1 MKKLIIIFILILATI
16 IFFNKRLIEIYF
28 SYKLSNWIEKRIIFD
43 DFNIRYPDLISINQ
57 LKIVNLDSF
66 YYENVFEAEKV
77 AIKFDLRSLLFNE
90 LIIITHLRIEKP
102 KFFLE
107 LIEKKFSSE
116 ELTKEKK
123 IIYEDNIGLAKKINE
138 NLPDKIWPIKKK
150 DVNFLILRS
159 YISDGKTYIKVSSII
174 EPFENLLSDF
184 RFTNVGNHKEHQHYK
199 EVLKLMFFDMYAS
212 VKDYDLKKLLK
223 KVYNLK

>member
-1 MKKLIIIFILILATI
+1 MKKPIIIFILILATI
-16 IFFNKRLIEIYF
+16 IFFNKKLIEIYF
-28 SYKLSNWIEKRIIFD
+28 SYKLSNWMEKRIIFD
-43 DFNIRYPDLISINQ
+43 DFNIKYPNLISINQ
-57 LKIVNLDSF
+57 LKIVNLNSF

-77 AIKFDLRSLLFNE
+77 AIKFDLRSLLFDE

-174 EPFENLLSDF
+174 KPFENLLSDF
-184 RFTNVGNHKEHQHYK
+184 RFINVGNHKDHQHYK

>member
-1 MKKLIIIFILILATI
+1 MIIFFLILTTI
-16 IFFNKRLIEIYF
+16 IFFNKKMIELYF
-28 SYKLSNWIEKRIIFD
+28 SYKLSNWVEKRIIFD
-43 DFNIRYPDLISINQ
+43 DFNIKYPDLISINQ

-223 KVYNLK
+223 KVYNFK

>member
-1 MKKLIIIFILILATI
+1 MKKLIIIFILIFATI
-16 IFFNKRLIEIYF
+16 IFFNKKLIEIYF
-28 SYKLSNWIEKRIIFD
+28 SYKLSNWMEKRIIFD
-43 DFNIRYPDLISINQ
+43 DFNIKYPNLISINQ

-77 AIKFDLRSLLFNE
+77 DIKFDLKSLLFNE
-90 LIIITHLRIEKP
+90 LIIVTHLRIEKP

-150 DVNFLILRS
+150 DINFLILRS

-174 EPFENLLSDF
+174 KPFENLISDF

-223 KVYNLK
+223 KVYNFK

>member
-16 IFFNKRLIEIYF
+16 IFFNKKLIEIYF
-28 SYKLSNWIEKRIIFD
+28 SYKLSNWMEKRIIFD
-43 DFNIRYPDLISINQ
+43 DFNIKYPNLISINQ
-57 LKIVNLDSF
+57 LKIVNLNSF

-77 AIKFDLRSLLFNE
+77 AIKFDLRSLLFDE

-150 DVNFLILRS
+150 DINFLILRS
-159 YISDGKTYIKVSSII
+159 HISDGKTYIKVSSII

-223 KVYNLK
+223 KVYNFK

>member
-1 MKKLIIIFILILATI
+1 M
-16 IFFNKRLIEIYF
+16 
-28 SYKLSNWIEKRIIFD
+28 EKRIIFD
-43 DFNIRYPDLISINQ
+43 DFNIKYPNLISINQ

-77 AIKFDLRSLLFNE
+77 DIKFDLRSLLFNE
-90 LIIITHLRIEKP
+90 LIIITNLRIEKP

-107 LIEKKFSSE
+107 LIEKKFNSE

-138 NLPDKIWPIKKK
+138 NLPDKIWPTKKK

-174 EPFENLLSDF
+174 KPFENLISDF

>member
-1 MKKLIIIFILILATI
+1 MKKPIIIFILILATI
-16 IFFNKRLIEIYF
+16 IFFNKKLIEIYF
-28 SYKLSNWIEKRIIFD
+28 SYKLSNWMEKRIIFD
-43 DFNIRYPDLISINQ
+43 DFNIKYPDLISINQ

-150 DVNFLILRS
+150 DINFLILRS

-212 VKDYDLKKLLK
+212 VKDYDLKKILK
-223 KVYNLK
+223 KVYNFK

>member
-1 MKKLIIIFILILATI
+1 MKKPIIIFILILATI
-16 IFFNKRLIEIYF
+16 IFFNKKLIEIYF
-28 SYKLSNWIEKRIIFD
+28 SYKLSNWMEKRIIFD
-43 DFNIRYPDLISINQ
+43 DFNIKYPDLISINQ

-150 DVNFLILRS
+150 DINFLILRS

-223 KVYNLK
+223 KVYNFK

>member
-16 IFFNKRLIEIYF
+16 IFFNKKLIEIYF
-28 SYKLSNWIEKRIIFD
+28 SYKLSNWMEKRIIFD
-43 DFNIRYPDLISINQ
+43 DFNIKYPDLISINQ

-77 AIKFDLRSLLFNE
+77 DIKFDLISLLFNE

-138 NLPDKIWPIKKK
+138 NLPDKVWPIKKK

-174 EPFENLLSDF
+174 KPFENLLSDF

>member
-1 MKKLIIIFILILATI
+1 M
-16 IFFNKRLIEIYF
+16 
-28 SYKLSNWIEKRIIFD
+28 EKRIIFD

-77 AIKFDLRSLLFNE
+77 DIKFDLRSLLFNE

-138 NLPDKIWPIKKK
+138 NLPDKIWPTKKK

-159 YISDGKTYIKVSSII
+159 YISDGKTYLKVSSII
-174 EPFENLLSDF
+174 KPFENLISDF

-223 KVYNLK
+223 KVYNFK

>member
-16 IFFNKRLIEIYF
+16 IFFNKKLIEIYF
-28 SYKLSNWIEKRIIFD
+28 SYKLSNWMEKRIIFD
-43 DFNIRYPDLISINQ
+43 DFNIKYPNLISINQ
-57 LKIVNLDSF
+57 LKIVNLNSF

-77 AIKFDLRSLLFNE
+77 AIKFDLRSLLFDE

-174 EPFENLLSDF
+174 KPFENLLSDF
-184 RFTNVGNHKEHQHYK
+184 RFINVGNHKDHQHYK

>member
-16 IFFNKRLIEIYF
+16 IFFNKKLIEIYF
-28 SYKLSNWIEKRIIFD
+28 SYKLSNWMEKRIIFD
-43 DFNIRYPDLISINQ
+43 DFNIKYPDLISIDQ
-57 LKIVNLDSF
+57 LKVVNLDSF

-77 AIKFDLRSLLFNE
+77 DIKFDLISLLFNE

-138 NLPDKIWPIKKK
+138 NLPDKIWPTKKK

-174 EPFENLLSDF
+174 KPFENLISDF

-223 KVYNLK
+223 KIYNFK

>member
-1 MKKLIIIFILILATI
+1 M
-16 IFFNKRLIEIYF
+16 
-28 SYKLSNWIEKRIIFD
+28 EKRIIFD
-43 DFNIRYPDLISINQ
+43 DFNIKYPDLISIDQ
-57 LKIVNLDSF
+57 LKVVNLDSF

-77 AIKFDLRSLLFNE
+77 DIKFDLRSLLFNE

-138 NLPDKIWPIKKK
+138 NLPDKIWPTKKK

-174 EPFENLLSDF
+174 KPFENLISDF

-223 KVYNLK
+223 KIYNFK

>member
-16 IFFNKRLIEIYF
+16 IFFNKKLIEIYF
-28 SYKLSNWIEKRIIFD
+28 SYKLSNWMEKRIIFD
-43 DFNIRYPDLISINQ
+43 DFNIKYPDLISIDQ
-57 LKIVNLDSF
+57 LKVVNLDSF

-77 AIKFDLRSLLFNE
+77 DIKFDLRSLLFNE

-174 EPFENLLSDF
+174 KPFENLLSDF

-223 KVYNLK
+223 KIYNFK

>member
-16 IFFNKRLIEIYF
+16 IFFNKKLIEIYF
-28 SYKLSNWIEKRIIFD
+28 SYKLSNWVEKRIIFD
-43 DFNIRYPDLISINQ
+43 DFNIKYPNLISINQ

-150 DVNFLILRS
+150 DINFLILRS

-223 KVYNLK
+223 KVYNFK

>member
-16 IFFNKRLIEIYF
+16 IFFNKKLIEIYF

-77 AIKFDLRSLLFNE
+77 DIKFDLRSLLFNE

-107 LIEKKFSSE
+107 LIEKKFNSE

-174 EPFENLLSDF
+174 KPFENLISDF

-223 KVYNLK
+223 KIYNFK

>member
-16 IFFNKRLIEIYF
+16 IFFNKKLIEIYF
-28 SYKLSNWIEKRIIFD
+28 SYKLSNWVEKRIIFD
-43 DFNIRYPDLISINQ
+43 DFNIKYPNLISINQ

-66 YYENVFEAEKV
+66 YYENVFDAEKV

-150 DVNFLILRS
+150 DINFLILRS

-223 KVYNLK
+223 KVYNFK

>member
-1 MKKLIIIFILILATI
+1 M
-16 IFFNKRLIEIYF
+16 
-28 SYKLSNWIEKRIIFD
+28 EKRIIFD
-43 DFNIRYPDLISINQ
+43 DFNIKYPDLISIDQ
-57 LKIVNLDSF
+57 LKVVNLDSF

-77 AIKFDLRSLLFNE
+77 DIKFDLRSLLFNE

-138 NLPDKIWPIKKK
+138 NLPDKIWPTKKK

-174 EPFENLLSDF
+174 KPFENLLSDF

>member
-16 IFFNKRLIEIYF
+16 IFFNKKLIEIYF
-28 SYKLSNWIEKRIIFD
+28 SYKLSNWMEKRIIFD
-43 DFNIRYPDLISINQ
+43 DFNIKYPDLISINQ

-77 AIKFDLRSLLFNE
+77 DIKFDLRSLLFNE

-174 EPFENLLSDF
+174 KPFENLLSDF

-223 KVYNLK
+223 KIYNFK

>member
-16 IFFNKRLIEIYF
+16 IFFNKKLIEIYF
-28 SYKLSNWIEKRIIFD
+28 SYKLSNWMEKRIIFD
-43 DFNIRYPDLISINQ
+43 DFNIKYPNLISINQ

-223 KVYNLK
+223 KVYNFK

>member
-1 MKKLIIIFILILATI
+1 M
-16 IFFNKRLIEIYF
+16 
-28 SYKLSNWIEKRIIFD
+28 
-43 DFNIRYPDLISINQ
+43 
-57 LKIVNLDSF
+57 
-66 YYENVFEAEKV
+66 

-159 YISDGKTYIKVSSII
+159 YISDGQTYIKVSSII
-174 EPFENLLSDF
+174 KPFENLLSDF
-184 RFTNVGNHKEHQHYK
+184 RFINVGNHKEHQHYK
-199 EVLKLMFFDMYAS
+199 EVLKLMFFDMYAN
-212 VKDYDLKKLLK
+212 VKNYDLKKLLK

>member
-16 IFFNKRLIEIYF
+16 IFFNKKLIEIYF
-28 SYKLSNWIEKRIIFD
+28 SYKLSNWVEKRIIFD
-43 DFNIRYPDLISINQ
+43 DFNIKYPNLISINQ

-150 DVNFLILRS
+150 I
-159 YISDGKTYIKVSSII
+159 
-174 EPFENLLSDF
+174 
-184 RFTNVGNHKEHQHYK
+184 
-199 EVLKLMFFDMYAS
+199 
-212 VKDYDLKKLLK
+212 
-223 KVYNLK
+223 

>member
-16 IFFNKRLIEIYF
+16 IFFNKKLIEIYF
-28 SYKLSNWIEKRIIFD
+28 SYKLSNWMEKRIIFD
-43 DFNIRYPDLISINQ
+43 DFNIKYPDLISIDQ
-57 LKIVNLDSF
+57 LKVVNLDSF

-77 AIKFDLRSLLFNE
+77 DIKFDLRSLLFNE

-138 NLPDKIWPIKKK
+138 NLPDKIWPTKKK

-174 EPFENLLSDF
+174 KPFENLISDF

-223 KVYNLK
+223 KIYNFK

>member
-16 IFFNKRLIEIYF
+16 IFFNKKLIEIYF
-28 SYKLSNWIEKRIIFD
+28 SYKLSNWMEKRIIFD
-43 DFNIRYPDLISINQ
+43 DFNIKYPDLISINQ

-150 DVNFLILRS
+150 DINFLILRS

-223 KVYNLK
+223 KVYNFK

>member
-16 IFFNKRLIEIYF
+16 IFFNKKLIEIYF
-28 SYKLSNWIEKRIIFD
+28 SYKLSNWMEKRIIFD
-43 DFNIRYPDLISINQ
+43 DFNIKYPNLISINQ

-150 DVNFLILRS
+150 DINFLILRS

-223 KVYNLK
+223 KVYNFK

>member
-1 MKKLIIIFILILATI
+1 MKKPIIIFILILATI
-16 IFFNKRLIEIYF
+16 IFFNKKLIEIYF
-28 SYKLSNWIEKRIIFD
+28 SYKLSNWMEKRIIFD
-43 DFNIRYPDLISINQ
+43 DFNIKYPDLISINQ

-66 YYENVFEAEKV
+66 YYENVFQAEKV

-150 DVNFLILRS
+150 DINFLILRS

-223 KVYNLK
+223 KVYNFK

>member
-1 MKKLIIIFILILATI
+1 M
-16 IFFNKRLIEIYF
+16 
-28 SYKLSNWIEKRIIFD
+28 EKRIIFD
-43 DFNIRYPDLISINQ
+43 DFNIKYPNLISINQ

-150 DVNFLILRS
+150 DINFLILRS

-174 EPFENLLSDF
+174 KSFEILLSDF
-184 RFTNVGNHKEHQHYK
+184 SFINVGNHKEHQHYK
-199 EVLKLMFFDMYAS
+199 EILKLMFFDMYAS

-223 KVYNLK
+223 KIYNFK

>member
-1 MKKLIIIFILILATI
+1 MKKLIIIFILIFATI
-16 IFFNKRLIEIYF
+16 IFFNKKLIEIYF
-28 SYKLSNWIEKRIIFD
+28 SYKLSNWMEKRIIFD
-43 DFNIRYPDLISINQ
+43 DFNIKYPNLISINQ

-150 DVNFLILRS
+150 DINFLILRS

-223 KVYNLK
+223 KVYNFK

>member
-1 MKKLIIIFILILATI
+1 MKKPIIIFILILATI

-28 SYKLSNWIEKRIIFD
+28 SYKLSNWMEKRIIFD

-77 AIKFDLRSLLFNE
+77 DIKFDLKSLLFSK
-90 LIIITHLRIEKP
+90 LIIINHLKIEKP

-107 LIEKKFSSE
+107 LIEKKSNIAKS
-116 ELTKEKK
+116 TQDTK

-138 NLPDKIWPIKKK
+138 NLPDKIWPAKKK

-159 YISDGKTYIKVSSII
+159 YIPDGRAYIKISSITKH
-174 EPFENLLSDF
+174 FEISLSDF
-184 RFTNVGNHKEHQHYK
+184 KFIDVGNHKKHQHYK
-199 EVLKLMFFDMYAS
+199 EVLKIMFFDMYAS
-212 VKDYDLKKLLK
+212 TKDYNLKKLLK
-223 KVYNLK
+223 KIYDF

>member
-16 IFFNKRLIEIYF
+16 IFFNKKLIEIYF
-28 SYKLSNWIEKRIIFD
+28 SYKLSNWMEKRIIFD
-43 DFNIRYPDLISINQ
+43 DFNIKYPDLISINQ

-77 AIKFDLRSLLFNE
+77 DIKFDLRSLLFNE

-150 DVNFLILRS
+150 DINFLILRS

-174 EPFENLLSDF
+174 KPFENLISDF

-223 KVYNLK
+223 KVYNFK